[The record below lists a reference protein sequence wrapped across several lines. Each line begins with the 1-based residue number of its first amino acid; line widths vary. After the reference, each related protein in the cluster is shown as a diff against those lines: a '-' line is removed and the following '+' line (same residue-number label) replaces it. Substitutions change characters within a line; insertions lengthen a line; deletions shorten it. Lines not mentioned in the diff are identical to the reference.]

1 MSALKEEN
9 YNPLENFKYQI
20 IGGKIISMAPLAD
33 QDHGITSQGLS
44 YIFTDYLRRKNCKKC
59 RVYHDNAYLRL
70 DIIAKEKNIKLP
82 KDCKNDKFRPDVMVV
97 CDKSIDTLEG
107 VIGAPKLVVEVSSKG
122 TVEYDITTKKEVY
135 ALIGVEEY
143 WIVSP
148 YSKTIEIYVLDNGV
162 YNLYGAYYKYEKRE
176 IEAIEEE
183 KEYLKKGGLEIITE
197 FSPYSFPDL
206 KIKVDDVFD
215 DLIGE

>member
-1 MSALKEEN
+1 MGTAARKDDFML
-9 YNPLENFKYQI
+9 PDNFKYQI
-20 IGGKIISMAPLAD
+20 IGGKIVTNMAPLANPN
-33 QDHGITSQGLS
+33 HGIVSHGLS
-44 YIFTDYLRRKNCKKC
+44 YTFLNHLKGKKC
-59 RVYHDNAYLRL
+59 RVYHDNNYIRI